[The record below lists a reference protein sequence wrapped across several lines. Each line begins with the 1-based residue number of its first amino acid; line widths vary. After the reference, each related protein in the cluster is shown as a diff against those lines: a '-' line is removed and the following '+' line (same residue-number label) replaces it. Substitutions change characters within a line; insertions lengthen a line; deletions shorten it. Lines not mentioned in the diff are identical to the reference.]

1 MRHSIEMMKHEMSE
15 KEAHFTLK
23 NKELETRLR
32 AQELLFDQVSS
43 EKQTIEH
50 EKAEITATLNKL
62 RDERDEYL
70 AQISELVGEK
80 NNSQERTTTTIER
93 LQKELQGIQMSLDML
108 YTKNNSLEGLDITE
122 GGGSVDDQREYQRLD
137 NAQRSIVAEINKRH
151 MLSEIQ

>member
-1 MRHSIEMMKHEMSE
+1 MDS
-15 KEAHFTLK
+15 T
-23 NKELETRLR
+23 
-32 AQELLFDQVSS
+32 D
-43 EKQTIEH
+43 
-50 EKAEITATLNKL
+50 ITQADLTA
-62 RDERDEYL
+62 Y
-70 AQISELVGEK
+70 
-80 NNSQERTTTTIER
+80 TIER